1 MLSPFSSCGLFVKR
15 NGSAK
20 RDNIFFF
27 ISWKVFGELVSV
39 EGCRGWLINAY
50 DLEYVLS

>member
-20 RDNIFFF
+20 RDNILF